1 MSAEEHIVGSFDVT
15 EVEARFLE
23 QLLNKVN
30 PAGIRGTETKLSLM
44 KKVDRIVR
52 SIEAEAQES

>member
-1 MSAEEHIVGSFDVT
+1 MSAEKDVVGSLDVT
-15 EVEARFLE
+15 EIEVRFLE

-44 KKVDRIVR
+44 KKVDKIVR
-52 SIEAEAQES
+52 SLEAEAQ